1 MEGFVLNLLNGLS
14 WGMLLFLISVGL
26 TTVFGVMGI
35 LNFAHG
41 SFYMLGAYFCL
52 EFIKITGSFWIGL
65 IIAPVIVAIIGF
77 IIEKCFLN
85 KIYSREVIFQLLL
98 TFALLLILDDAVRI
112 IWGAGY
118 HVINPPE
125 LLSGSIK
132 VFSHTFPVY
141 RLFLIILGPVV
152 AILLWSFFKFTKF
165 GKIIR
170 AVASDREMAEGVG
183 LNAPLIFTLV
193 FSIGCW
199 LAGIGGALASPIESV
214 APSMGE
220 KIIIE
225 SFIVVVIGGM
235 GSFPGAFIGALL
247 LGLVES
253 FGINLIGEIQMAIP
267 YLLLAIVLLVKPT
280 GLFGK
285 KIT

>member
-1 MEGFVLNLLNGLS
+1 MEGFVLNILNGLS

-26 TTVFGVMGI
+26 TTIFGVMGI

-41 SFYMLGAYFCL
+41 SFYMLGAYLCF
-52 EFIKITGSFWIGL
+52 EIFRKTNSYWIGFFVSP
-65 IIAPVIVAIIGF
+65 ICVGIIGF
-77 IIEKCFLN
+77 IIEKTLLN
-85 KIYSREVIFQLLL
+85 KIYSRDIIFQLLL
-98 TFALLLILDDAVRI
+98 TFAILLILDDSVRF
-112 IWGAGY
+112 IWGPGY

-125 LLSGSIK
+125 ILSGSVKI
-132 VFSHTFPVY
+132 FSHEYPVY
-141 RLFLIILGPVV
+141 RIFLIILGPIV
-152 AILLWSFFKFTKF
+152 AFILWSFFHLTKF

-170 AVASDREMAEGVG
+170 AVAQDREMAEGIG
-183 LNAPLIFTLV
+183 LNAPLIFSLV
-193 FSIGCW
+193 FAFGCW
-199 LAGIGGALASPIESV
+199 LAGIGGALATPIESIT
-214 APSMGE
+214 PSMGE

-253 FGINLIGEIQMAIP
+253 FGTNLIGEIQMAIP

-280 GLFGK
+280 GIFGK
-285 KIT
+285 KLT